1 LEETEMKNDAKW
13 IAPILLLVAACLS
26 GNGCATTKQAR
37 SVTPQKGEASVVGD
51 DIALLQEGKDDQPL
65 LIYETSS
72 ANWSGYSKV
81 IIMPVKFAKPEG
93 ASASDLE
100 DLQALTDRMHAA
112 LLHELGQVLEVVT
125 EPGPGALR
133 VETTLYDAQQKQA
146 AGNLIS
152 GVLPVGFVVNG
163 IVAAARG
170 KSLFVGELS
179 EEMKITDATSG
190 KLIAEAVDRRV
201 GRKYQS
207 AEFTTW
213 GEAYDAIDYWAKRV
227 HSAICKRKGVTKCP
241 DA

>member
-1 LEETEMKNDAKW
+1 MKNDAKW

-51 DIALLQEGKDDQPL
+51 DIALLQKGKDDQPL

-81 IIMPVKFAKPEG
+81 IIMPVKFAKPDG

-112 LLHELGQVLEVVT
+112 LVHELGQVLEVVT
-125 EPGPGALR
+125 EAGPGALR
-133 VETTLYDAQQKQA
+133 LETSLYDAQKKQT

-179 EEMKITDATSG
+179 EEMKITDAMSG

-227 HSAICKRKGVTKCP
+227 HSAICKRRGMTECP
-241 DA
+241 RA